1 MIEVRTVLFG
11 EGHKGNFWCAV
22 NVLYLDQ
29 DGGHKGEHFY
39 QNSGFVHF
47 FGLWINTSMKIIVC
61 EKYQLRKKMF
71 DAERMQRGYMQEI

>member
-1 MIEVRTVLFG
+1 MEETKKQASNIDEQG
-11 EGHKGNFWCAV
+11 

-47 FGLWINTSMKIIVC
+47 FGFLYI
-61 EKYQLRKKMF
+61 L
-71 DAERMQRGYMQEI
+71 